1 MDNGHLTK
9 GLVSIIIPTWN
20 RPESLRK
27 TLESVFRQSY
37 RKFEVIVVDD
47 GSEID
52 ISQAVKGYPIRTLIR
67 QEHLGASVAR
77 NNGFAE
83 SRGEFLLFC
92 DDDVELKTCFLEK
105 MVEALKKN
113 PKKAFA
119 YCGFERDGE
128 IAAMEPFDPKRLRKE
143 NYINTV
149 SLIRRSEFPG
159 FDPSLK
165 RLQDWNLWLTM
176 LEKNCEGVWVPELL
190 FRTTRTNWPRI
201 SDDSSPGGW
210 TYDHAYRVV
219 VEKHIIPMIQSLE
232 TEKTTLADELTK
244 VRDDLTQRES
254 MIQSLETEKT
264 RLTDELSCIRHSV
277 GYKFMRFYGPKVD
290 SIFPE
295 NTRRG
300 EMKKIVA
307 TSLRV
312 ISDEGMRSFLSQ
324 ALAKIRRREF
334 RIVEPAPHYGKSEV
348 ELIPPS

>member
-1 MDNGHLTK
+1 M
-9 GLVSIIIPTWN
+9 
-20 RPESLRK
+20 
-27 TLESVFRQSY
+27 
-37 RKFEVIVVDD
+37 
-47 GSEID
+47 
-52 ISQAVKGYPIRTLIR
+52 
-67 QEHLGASVAR
+67 
-77 NNGFAE
+77 
-83 SRGEFLLFC
+83 
-92 DDDVELKTCFLEK
+92 
-105 MVEALKKN
+105 
-113 PKKAFA
+113 
-119 YCGFERDGE
+119 
-128 IAAMEPFDPKRLRKE
+128 
-143 NYINTV
+143 
-149 SLIRRSEFPG
+149 
-159 FDPSLK
+159 
-165 RLQDWNLWLTM
+165 
-176 LEKNCEGVWVPELL
+176 
-190 FRTTRTNWPRI
+190 
-201 SDDSSPGGW
+201 
-210 TYDHAYRVV
+210 
-219 VEKHIIPMIQSLE
+219 HIIPMIQSLETEKTTLADELTKVRDDLTQRESMIQSLETEKTTLADELTKVRDDLTQRESMIQSLE